1 MALFINRRWPS
12 DRRPLFYFQN
22 APLDKDKHWSHQKRY
37 CQWMTI
43 ISAFPSLLSVH
54 SDSSNTNIIY
64 VNTISWQTLRCY
76 RKKQINSPIV
86 ALLSLNSFNNSM
98 NNNPNTLWIP
108 ITINWL
114 KKDAGT
120 TSQLKPLSRV
130 VLEQT
135 SRFITEVSI
144 RDYTLTSI
152 WTGGFGFFEPPAK
165 RKSNRWFHARIPS
178 AYTVST
184 IRCSIT

>member
-1 MALFINRRWPS
+1 MLPMDDHNFRFSIT
-12 DRRPLFYFQN
+12 L
-22 APLDKDKHWSHQKRY
+22 
-37 CQWMTI
+37 
-43 ISAFPSLLSVH
+43 ISAFWQLKHKHHICKYYILANITVLS
-54 SDSSNTNIIY
+54 
-64 VNTISWQTLRCY
+64 Q
-76 RKKQINSPIV
+76 KQINSPIV

-108 ITINWL
+108 ITTNWL

-120 TSQLKPLSRV
+120 TSQLKPLSIV

-135 SRFITEVSI
+135 SRFIL
-144 RDYTLTSI
+144 Y
-152 WTGGFGFFEPPAK
+152 GGFGLRRYSDYNLGRRLFVKIEPPAK
-165 RKSNRWFHARIPS
+165 CKWNRRFHARIPS